1 MTTEAILTAVAEV
14 CRDEPAVAAAYLLGS
29 RAAGTARPGSDV
41 DVALLPVRGMAL
53 DARARVA
60 LGTELSFRCGLEADI
75 GVLSSRNLVYAREAV
90 LKGLRAYAADP
101 GYADFME
108 MTFLSMYGQYN
119 DDRREL
125 LHAFA
130 V

>member
-1 MTTEAILTAVAEV
+1 MISEAIFNAVADV
-14 CRDEPAVAAAYLLGS
+14 CRGEPRVAAAYLLGS
-29 RAAGTARPGSDV
+29 RAAGTARPGSDL
-41 DVALLPVRGMAL
+41 DVALLPVRGTDL

-60 LGTELSFRCGLEADI
+60 LGTELAFRCGLDADV